1 MVVGLKR
8 GRRIFV
14 GRVSCHCDDVEDTSC
29 GDDVMLNLSILMCI
43 DVLDVVDNKKN
54 NSAEKPFVF
63 TRVRSKILQR
73 R

>member
-1 MVVGLKR
+1 MVVGLRR

-14 GRVSCHCDDVEDTSC
+14 GRVSCHCDDVEDTSY
-29 GDDVMLNLSILMCI
+29 GDVMLNLSILMCI